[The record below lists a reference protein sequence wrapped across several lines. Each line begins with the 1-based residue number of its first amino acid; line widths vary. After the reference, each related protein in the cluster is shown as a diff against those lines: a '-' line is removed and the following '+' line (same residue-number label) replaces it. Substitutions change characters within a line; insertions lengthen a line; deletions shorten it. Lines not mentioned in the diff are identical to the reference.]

1 MISLRKSD
9 GDNQKRMNQPRQQQ
23 IEINLNLLKGSC
35 TCIAL
40 STRHGVRKIF
50 LLLFSFEISMLELLS
65 SNYPVV
71 VVLMLPYINT
81 ITRI

>member
-9 GDNQKRMNQPRQQQ
+9 GDNQKRMDQPRQQQ
-23 IEINLNLLKGSC
+23 IDSLNLLKGSC

-65 SNYPVV
+65 SNYSVV

-81 ITRI
+81 ITY